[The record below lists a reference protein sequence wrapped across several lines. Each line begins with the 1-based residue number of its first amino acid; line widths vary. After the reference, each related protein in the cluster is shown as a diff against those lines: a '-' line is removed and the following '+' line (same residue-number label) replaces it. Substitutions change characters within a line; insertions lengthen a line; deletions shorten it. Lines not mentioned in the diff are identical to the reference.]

1 MLAIGEIVAVHG
13 LHGQVRVM
21 PLTDFPERFR
31 LLDVVSLSRPE
42 RLAAQF
48 RIRSVDWR
56 SGKRQLLLTFQGIR
70 NRAQAAALVGAFIEI
85 EDHQAVELPEDT
97 YFEHDIIGLSV
108 VTTDG
113 RDLGKVTEVLR
124 TGAND
129 VYVTPQGLIPAIGD
143 VVQDIDLAA
152 GTMTI
157 IAVPGLLD
165 E

>member
-13 LHGQVRVM
+13 LHGQVRVT

-31 LLDVVSLSRPE
+31 LLDTVSLSRPE
-42 RLAAQF
+42 GTAVQY
-48 RIRSVDWR
+48 RIQSVNWR
-56 SGKRQLLLTFQGIR
+56 TGKGQLLLSFQGVR
-70 NRAQAAALVGAFIEI
+70 NRAQAAALVGSFIEI
-85 EDHQAVELPEDT
+85 EDDQAVELPEDT

-108 VTTDG
+108 ITTDG
-113 RDLGKVTEVLR
+113 RELGKVTEVLR

-129 VYVTPQGLIPAIGD
+129 VYVTAQCLIPAIRD
-143 VVQDIDLAA
+143 VVQEIDLTA